1 MHQGKSGAFDHM
13 DPSRMLQI
21 PPDIHERGG
30 TYPDHGLLAQPA
42 LGDLVAVHLL
52 QVGLHLG
59 DEAGSEP
66 NPLPVPL

>member
-1 MHQGKSGAFDHM
+1 M
-13 DPSRMLQI
+13 PTNRY
-21 PPDIHERGG
+21 ERGG

-59 DEAGSEP
+59 DEAGGEP
-66 NPLPVPL
+66 NPFPVLLQPIL